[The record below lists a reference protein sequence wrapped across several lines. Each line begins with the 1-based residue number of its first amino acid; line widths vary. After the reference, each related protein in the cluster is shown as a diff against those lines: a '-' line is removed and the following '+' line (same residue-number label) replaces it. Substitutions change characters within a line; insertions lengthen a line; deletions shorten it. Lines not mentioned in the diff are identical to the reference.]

1 MKQKEARIQINLRIK
16 KELKQRLNKIAN
28 DMDVSMRQVIE
39 HGIENI
45 PLVDN
50 RIKKERF
57 LAIHTLCKEINYIS
71 KNINQLTIAI
81 RQI

>member
-57 LAIHTLCKEINYIS
+57 LAIHTLCKEINYIG